1 VVVVVVVVA
10 CGGGGGGGGGVR
22 EEGRGESNLYISYFA
37 LKAKVVVNTIHT
49 RVCALTPSLSLS
61 LSLSR

>member
-1 VVVVVVVVA
+1 VGGGVVGVVGGVVVA
-10 CGGGGGGGGGVR
+10 CGGGGGVR

-61 LSLSR
+61 R